1 MNVCVDASLVV
12 KWLVPEEGSDQA
24 LKLYKKWFQEGV
36 GFTAPALLEYEI
48 GSVLRQKIVRGLLQ
62 SEDLFP
68 IFDFYG
74 RLNILMIH
82 VVNLMPPAIA
92 AAASLNQA
100 TIYDTS
106 YLLTA
111 RQQNI
116 DFVTA
121 DERFYKAAHG
131 IFSFVKFYQELI

>member
-12 KWLVPEEGSDQA
+12 KWLVPEEGSEQA
-24 LKLYKKWFQEGV
+24 LRLYKKWCNEDM
-36 GFTAPALLEYEI
+36 GFMAPALLEYEI

-82 VVNLMPPAIA
+82 VVNLMPQAVA
-92 AAASLNQA
+92 AAASLNQSA
-100 TIYDTS
+100 IYDTS

-121 DERFYKAAHG
+121 DKRFYKAAHG
-131 IFSFVKFYQELI
+131 IFSFVKFYQDLV